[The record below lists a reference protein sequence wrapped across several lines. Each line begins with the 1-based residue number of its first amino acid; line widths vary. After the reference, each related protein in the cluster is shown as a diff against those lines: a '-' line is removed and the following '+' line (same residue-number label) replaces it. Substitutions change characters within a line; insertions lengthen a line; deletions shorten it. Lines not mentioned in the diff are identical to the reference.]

1 MLNFNWRKF
10 WHPAIALGI
19 VLVVASLAIRNHGL
33 AAIGLGIAVCGTGEQ
48 TLEGYSRFTRPI
60 GFAVIGLGV
69 LLIALGIYSLLR

>member
-1 MLNFNWRKF
+1 MLNFNWRKC

-33 AAIGLGIAVCGTGEQ
+33 AAIGLGIAVCGMGEQ

-69 LLIALGIYSLLR
+69 LLIAFGIYSLLR

>member
-33 AAIGLGIAVCGTGEQ
+33 AAIGLGIAVCGMGEQ

-69 LLIALGIYSLLR
+69 LLIAFGIYSLLR

>member
-1 MLNFNWRKF
+1 
-10 WHPAIALGI
+10 LGI

-33 AAIGLGIAVCGTGEQ
+33 AAIGLGIAVCGMGEQ

-69 LLIALGIYSLLR
+69 LLIAFGIYSLLR